1 MQIHDGEKQ
10 SETTVS
16 VDEVDLDLQAEENE
30 ARERLQDLEKRHGA
44 TWNGIDDPED
54 PFNWPAARKISIA
67 IIISIGQLV
76 TLMSASIVAAA
87 LGDIARDLNIDP
99 STSQLTF
106 SSYYLG
112 LAFGPCFI
120 AAISEMNGRRNI
132 WLASNIWFILWN
144 TLCPVGKS
152 KGLLISGRILAA
164 LGASVG
170 ITSLLTVLSTKVADM
185 YPSKYRGR
193 SLALASLLSYL
204 GPALGPIIGGLLTQ
218 LLAWPYLFY
227 VVSIFNAVI
236 TFLGFFIVKESYT
249 PVLLQRKR
257 AKQSMSEGHDLMHS
271 KTSTWAA
278 RRDIASRFW
287 AHFTRPFAQLI
298 QRPIVQVISFSLAL
312 EFGIYSLV
320 LSTYATLW
328 TDRYGQS
335 QLISSLHYISISI
348 GTTASAQ
355 AGGRFLDYVYRRLR
369 RRNNGIGKPE
379 FRAPCMVPAA
389 LLIPTGLLLYGWS
402 AQHRLYFIAVDIGA
416 AIFTCGAFM
425 FTEAV
430 LAYLLDE
437 FTEHGASANAASR
450 SLSYI
455 LGFVFPLFAP
465 QLYDRLEYGW
475 GNSVLTLVWVVLG
488 FPIPV
493 LLWLFGEKLRAK
505 GRKD

>member
-16 VDEVDLDLQAEENE
+16 VDDVDLDLQAEENE
-30 ARERLQDLEKRHGA
+30 ARERLQDLKKRHGA

-67 IIISIGQLV
+67 ITMSIGQLV

-112 LAFGPCFI
+112 LAFGPFFI

-144 TLCPVGKS
+144 TLYPVGKS

-164 LGASVG
+164 LV
-170 ITSLLTVLSTKVADM
+170 VDM

-193 SLALASLLSYL
+193 SLALASLSYL

-278 RRDIASRFW
+278 RRDIASRFL

-298 QRPIVQVISFSLAL
+298 QRPIVHVISFSLAL
-312 EFGIYSLV
+312 EFGIYSLI
-320 LSTYATLW
+320 LSIYATLW
-328 TDRYGQS
+328 IDRYGQS

-369 RRNNGIGKPE
+369 RRNNGVGKPE

-389 LLIPTGLLLYGWS
+389 LLIPAGLLLYGWS

-416 AIFTCGAFM
+416 AVFTCGAFM

-437 FTEHGASANAASR
+437 FSEHGASANAASR

-465 QLYDRLEYGW
+465 QLYDRLDYGW

-493 LLWLFGEKLRAK
+493 LLWLFGEKLRAR

>member
-1 MQIHDGEKQ
+1 MQIHDGEKPP
-10 SETTVS
+10 ETAVS
-16 VDEVDLDLQAEENE
+16 ADEVDPDRQAEEAE
-30 ARERLQDLEKRHGA
+30 AWARLQDLEKRYGI

-54 PFNWPAARKISIA
+54 PFNWPAVRKISIA
-67 IIISIGQLV
+67 IIMSIGQLV
-76 TLMSASIVAAA
+76 TLMSASVVAAA

-112 LAFGPCFI
+112 LAFGPFFI
-120 AAISEMNGRRNI
+120 AAVSEMNGRRNI
-132 WLASNIWFILWN
+132 WLASNIWFVLWN
-144 TLCPVGKS
+144 ALCPIGKS
-152 KGLLISGRILAA
+152 KGLLISGRVLAA
-164 LGASVG
+164 LGASQFLPLRFLCSPSRLSG
-170 ITSLLTVLSTKVADM
+170 FESLLTVIFTKVTDM

-218 LLAWPYLFY
+218 LLAWPYLFW

-249 PVLLQRKR
+249 P
-257 AKQSMSEGHDLMHS
+257 
-271 KTSTWAA
+271 AA
-278 RRDIASRFW
+278 RRDTVSRFS
-287 AHFTRPFAQLI
+287 AHLTRPFAQLI
-298 QRPIVQVISFSLAL
+298 QRPIVQIISFSLAL
-312 EFGIYSLV
+312 EFGIFSLV

-328 TDRYGQS
+328 IDRYGQS
-335 QLISSLHYISISI
+335 RLISSLHYISISI
-348 GTTASAQ
+348 GTTVSAQ

-369 RRNNGIGKPE
+369 RRNNGVGKPE
-379 FRAPCMVPAA
+379 FRTPCMVPAA

-402 AQHRLYFIAVDIGA
+402 AQHRIYFVAVDIGA

-455 LGFVFPLFAP
+455 LGF
-465 QLYDRLEYGW
+465 LYDGLEYGW
-475 GNSVLTLVWVVLG
+475 GNSVLALVWVVLD

-493 LLWLFGEKLRAK
+493 LLWLFGKKLRAK